1 MGAELSLTDV
11 RHVRGGRE
19 VLRVDSLVVGRG
31 EHLSVLGPNGA
42 GKSTLLRLLA
52 AVESPHSG
60 DVTVDGVSTRRG
72 GVELRRRVA
81 YATQRPGL
89 LNTSVR
95 RNVELPLR
103 WRKVPRTLRG
113 ELALAALERLKVAH
127 LADRPAGALS
137 GGEQQRVSLAR
148 ALAIDPAVLLLDE
161 PAAGLD
167 AQSRS
172 AFFADL
178 EQALADR
185 ATTVVQ
191 VSHRAEEALRLAD
204 RVVVLVDGL
213 VHQVGS
219 PDVLNR
225 FPADARVAALV
236 GYENLVD
243 AHVESDGSVL
253 IGQAPT
259 GLTSPRAVRTGDGR
273 RLRQRCAD
281 RGCRCTRPARTNHP
295 GDAGARTPCR
305 RARRQRLAA
314 GTDAGQRLVA
324 VGRRR
329 RESRLRPR
337 AHGSAAESCRVSG
350 RITMTRL
357 TLFGIPAYCMPY
369 TTGRRSWTTPPFAAR
384 DMPSTVRFSSPSCPC
399 SNDPQPPRRRLRCG
413 GALVAVRLGSSRRCR
428 RRSVR
433 TSHPGLRCLAR
444 RAELRGGGHAR
455 R

>member
-1 MGAELSLTDV
+1 VGAELSLTDV

-19 VLRVDSLVVGRG
+19 VLRVDSLVVERG

-52 AVESPHSG
+52 AVETPHSG
-60 DVTVDGVSTRRG
+60 DVTVDAVSTQRG
-72 GVELRRRVA
+72 GVRLRRRVA

-89 LNTSVR
+89 LTTSVR

-103 WRKVPRTLRG
+103 WRKVPRARRG
-113 ELALAALERLKVAH
+113 EIALAALERLNVAH

-204 RVVVLVDGL
+204 RVVVLVDGR
-213 VHQVGS
+213 VRQIGS

-225 FPADARVAALV
+225 FPADAGVAALV

-243 AHVESDGSVL
+243 GYVETDGTVL
-253 IGQAPT
+253 VGQVRT
-259 GLTSPRAVRTGDGR
+259 GLTNDELGGPVVIAVFANGVRIVGPDAPGLPVRITRVTPGPGHRAVALEGSVS
-273 RLRQRCAD
+273 LL
-281 RGCRCTRPARTNHP
+281 AR
-295 GDAGARTPCR
+295 
-305 RARRQRLAA
+305 
-314 GTDAGQRLVA
+314 
-324 VGRRR
+324 
-329 RESRLRPR
+329 
-337 AHGSAAESCRVSG
+337 
-350 RITMTRL
+350 
-357 TLFGIPAYCMPY
+357 MPI
-369 TTGRRSWTTPPFAAR
+369 
-384 DMPSTVRFSSPSCPC
+384 
-399 SNDPQPPRRRLRCG
+399 N
-413 GALVAVRLGSSRRCR
+413 GSSL
-428 RRSVR
+428 SIGDDVKVDFDPAL
-433 TSHPGLRCLAR
+433 TAVLPKATG
-444 RAELRGGGHAR
+444 
-455 R
+455 

>member
-19 VLRVDSLVVGRG
+19 VLRVDNLFIGRG

-42 GKSTLLRLLA
+42 GKTTLLRLLA
-52 AVESPHSG
+52 AVEAPHSG
-60 DVTVDGVSTRRG
+60 DVTVDAVSTKRG

-103 WRKVPRTLRG
+103 WRKVPRPLRG
-113 ELALAALERLKVAH
+113 ELALAALERLNVAH
-127 LADRPAGALS
+127 MADRPAGALS

-204 RVVVLVDGL
+204 RVVVLVDGR
-213 VHQVGS
+213 VRQVGT

-225 FPADARVAALV
+225 LPADASVAALV
-236 GYENLVD
+236 GYENLVE
-243 AHVESDGSVL
+243 AYVEPDGTVL
-253 IGQAPT
+253 IGQAES
-259 GLTSPRAVRTGDGR
+259 GLTNREPVGPVTVAVFANGVRIVGADAPGLPMRVTRVTPGPGHRAVALEGG
-273 RLRQRCAD
+273 
-281 RGCRCTRPARTNHP
+281 
-295 GDAGARTPCR
+295 
-305 RARRQRLAA
+305 
-314 GTDAGQRLVA
+314 
-324 VGRRR
+324 
-329 RESRLRPR
+329 
-337 AHGSAAESCRVSG
+337 VS
-350 RITMTRL
+350 L
-357 TLFGIPAYCMPY
+357 
-369 TTGRRSWTTPPFAAR
+369 
-384 DMPSTVRFSSPSCPC
+384 
-399 SNDPQPPRRRLRCG
+399 
-413 GALVAVRLGSSRRCR
+413 
-428 RRSVR
+428 
-433 TSHPGLRCLAR
+433 LAR
-444 RAELRGGGHAR
+444 MPINGPSLSAGDEVKVAFDPALTTVLPKAGG
-455 R
+455 

>member
-19 VLRVDSLVVGRG
+19 VLRVDDLVVGRG

-52 AVESPHSG
+52 AVESPHTG
-60 DVTVDGVSTRRG
+60 DVTVDGVSTQRG

-89 LNTSVR
+89 LSTSVR

-103 WRKVPRTLRG
+103 WRKVPRALRG
-113 ELALAALERLKVAH
+113 EIVLAALERLNVAH

-204 RVVVLVDGL
+204 RVVVLVDGR
-213 VHQVGS
+213 VRQIGT

-225 FPADARVAALV
+225 CPADSSVAALV
-236 GYENLVD
+236 GYENLID
-243 AHVESDGSVL
+243 AYVEADGTMFVGGVQTGSTSSELTGPVVVAVFANGVR
-253 IGQAPT
+253 IAGAGAP
-259 GLTSPRAVRTGDGR
+259 GLPMRITRVTPGPGHRAVALEGAVS
-273 RLRQRCAD
+273 LL
-281 RGCRCTRPARTNHP
+281 AR
-295 GDAGARTPCR
+295 
-305 RARRQRLAA
+305 
-314 GTDAGQRLVA
+314 
-324 VGRRR
+324 
-329 RESRLRPR
+329 
-337 AHGSAAESCRVSG
+337 
-350 RITMTRL
+350 
-357 TLFGIPAYCMPY
+357 MPI
-369 TTGRRSWTTPPFAAR
+369 
-384 DMPSTVRFSSPSCPC
+384 
-399 SNDPQPPRRRLRCG
+399 N
-413 GALVAVRLGSSRRCR
+413 GSSL
-428 RRSVR
+428 SAGDKV
-433 TSHPGLRCLAR
+433 TVGFDPALTAMLPKS
-444 RAELRGGGHAR
+444 
-455 R
+455 

>member
-11 RHVRGGRE
+11 RHLRGGRE

-52 AVESPHSG
+52 AVETPYSG
-60 DVTVDGVSTRRG
+60 EVTIDAVGTQRG
-72 GVELRRRVA
+72 GVGLRRRVA

-89 LNTSVR
+89 LTTSVR

-103 WRKVPRTLRG
+103 WRKVPRARRG
-113 ELALAALERLKVAH
+113 EIALAALERLNVAH

-204 RVVVLVDGL
+204 RVVVLVDGR
-213 VHQVGS
+213 VRQVGS

-243 AHVESDGSVL
+243 AYAETDGSVL
-253 IGQAPT
+253 VGQVPT
-259 GLTSPRAVRTGDGR
+259 GLTNRDLTGPVVVAVFANGVRIVGADAPGLPVRVTRVTPGPGHRAVA
-273 RLRQRCAD
+273 L
-281 RGCRCTRPARTNHP
+281 
-295 GDAGARTPCR
+295 
-305 RARRQRLAA
+305 
-314 GTDAGQRLVA
+314 
-324 VGRRR
+324 
-329 RESRLRPR
+329 E
-337 AHGSAAESCRVSG
+337 GSVS
-350 RITMTRL
+350 L
-357 TLFGIPAYCMPY
+357 
-369 TTGRRSWTTPPFAAR
+369 
-384 DMPSTVRFSSPSCPC
+384 
-399 SNDPQPPRRRLRCG
+399 
-413 GALVAVRLGSSRRCR
+413 
-428 RRSVR
+428 
-433 TSHPGLRCLAR
+433 LAR
-444 RAELRGGGHAR
+444 MPINGSLLSVGDEVKVDFDPELTVVLPKASG
-455 R
+455 

>member
-52 AVESPHSG
+52 AVETPSSG
-60 DVTVDGVSTRRG
+60 DVTVDAVSTQRG
-72 GVELRRRVA
+72 GVGLRRRVA

-89 LNTSVR
+89 LTTSVR

-103 WRKVPRTLRG
+103 WRKVPRARRG
-113 ELALAALERLKVAH
+113 EIALAALERLNVAH
-127 LADRPAGALS
+127 LADRPAAALS

-185 ATTVVQ
+185 TTTVVQ

-204 RVVVLVDGL
+204 RVVVLVDGR
-213 VHQVGS
+213 VRQVGL

-225 FPADARVAALV
+225 FPADASVAALV

-243 AHVESDGSVL
+243 AYVETDGSVL
-253 IGQAPT
+253 VGQTQT
-259 GLTSPRAVRTGDGR
+259 GLTYRELTGPVVVAVFANGVRTVGADAPGLPIRITRVTPGPGHRAVALEGTVS
-273 RLRQRCAD
+273 L
-281 RGCRCTRPARTNHP
+281 
-295 GDAGARTPCR
+295 
-305 RARRQRLAA
+305 LA
-314 GTDAGQRLVA
+314 Q
-324 VGRRR
+324 
-329 RESRLRPR
+329 
-337 AHGSAAESCRVSG
+337 
-350 RITMTRL
+350 
-357 TLFGIPAYCMPY
+357 MPI
-369 TTGRRSWTTPPFAAR
+369 
-384 DMPSTVRFSSPSCPC
+384 
-399 SNDPQPPRRRLRCG
+399 N
-413 GALVAVRLGSSRRCR
+413 GSSL
-428 RRSVR
+428 SVGDEVKVDFDPAL
-433 TSHPGLRCLAR
+433 TAVLPKSSG
-444 RAELRGGGHAR
+444 
-455 R
+455 

>member
-52 AVESPHSG
+52 AVETPSSG
-60 DVTVDGVSTRRG
+60 DVTVDAVSTQRG
-72 GVELRRRVA
+72 GVGLRRRVA

-89 LNTSVR
+89 LTTSVR

-103 WRKVPRTLRG
+103 WRKVPRARRG
-113 ELALAALERLKVAH
+113 EIALAALERLNVAH
-127 LADRPAGALS
+127 LADRPAAALS

-185 ATTVVQ
+185 TTTVVQ

-204 RVVVLVDGL
+204 RVVVLVDGR
-213 VHQVGS
+213 VRQVGS

-225 FPADARVAALV
+225 FPADASVAALV

-243 AHVESDGSVL
+243 AYVETDGSVL
-253 IGQAPT
+253 VGQTQT
-259 GLTSPRAVRTGDGR
+259 GLTYRELTGPVVVAVFANGVRIVGADAPGLPIRITRVTPGPGHRAVALEGTVS
-273 RLRQRCAD
+273 L
-281 RGCRCTRPARTNHP
+281 
-295 GDAGARTPCR
+295 
-305 RARRQRLAA
+305 LA
-314 GTDAGQRLVA
+314 Q
-324 VGRRR
+324 
-329 RESRLRPR
+329 
-337 AHGSAAESCRVSG
+337 
-350 RITMTRL
+350 
-357 TLFGIPAYCMPY
+357 MPI
-369 TTGRRSWTTPPFAAR
+369 
-384 DMPSTVRFSSPSCPC
+384 
-399 SNDPQPPRRRLRCG
+399 N
-413 GALVAVRLGSSRRCR
+413 GSSL
-428 RRSVR
+428 SVGDEVKVDFDPAL
-433 TSHPGLRCLAR
+433 TAVLPKSSG
-444 RAELRGGGHAR
+444 
-455 R
+455 